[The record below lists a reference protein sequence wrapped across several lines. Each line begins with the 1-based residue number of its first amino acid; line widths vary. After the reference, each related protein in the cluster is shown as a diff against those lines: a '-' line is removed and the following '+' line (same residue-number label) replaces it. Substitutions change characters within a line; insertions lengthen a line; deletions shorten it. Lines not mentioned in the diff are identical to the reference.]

1 MLSLIWSKTLSG
13 NSRQLMVIHNNGF
26 WDINFKQVMDY
37 HKSKIVKL
45 ETAATPFPP
54 NVSLNQPHPLLSLL
68 AKRGNKKLGKP
79 CYRILSSPLFSQQQQ
94 CTKQIGRLHKGY
106 SETSCNKA
114 KSSKLLSKYLPQS
127 AECPWLLLE
136 VISRKPWHVRTCG
149 GHPLF

>member
-13 NSRQLMVIHNNGF
+13 NNRQLMVIHNNGF

-54 NVSLNQPHPLLSLL
+54 NVSLNQPHPLLFTSSKMGGQEVGKTLL
-68 AKRGNKKLGKP
+68 QNT
-79 CYRILSSPLFSQQQQ
+79 LFSQQQQ
-94 CTKQIGRLHKGY
+94 CTKQIGRLHKGC